1 MQVNRQAGIG
11 SLNDQSKPIMK
22 NRSLQSLKIFDLAQS
37 QSVGLVPMPRSGS
50 RLDPIN
56 ENNNEV
62 GGANNEKGA
71 GGGLPTNTA
80 LPNGSN
86 TTQNYNK
93 NVSSNLPSGR
103 GGLVGRG
110 GLGGVGGSII
120 SSSGIN

>member
-1 MQVNRQAGIG
+1 MQANRQTGIG

-62 GGANNEKGA
+62 GANNDKGSGAPGGTTLA
-71 GGGLPTNTA
+71 G
-80 LPNGSN
+80 GSN

-93 NVSSNLPSGR
+93 NISSNLPSGR